1 MKPSE
6 SDLESQYPKMPSI
19 PSDIEISQNASMK
32 QIPEIASMLN
42 IDIDGL
48 EQFGKYKAKIE
59 NTIWEKVKDNPDGKL
74 ILVTAITPT
83 PAGEGKDLHF
93 YRFGSGIWQARN

>member
-19 PSDIEISQNASMK
+19 PPDIEISQNASIK

-42 IDIDGL
+42 IVIDGL
-48 EQFGKYKAKIE
+48 EQYGKFKAKISVE
-59 NTIWEKVKDNPDGKL
+59 NKSLFFFKFLKFINVKIKFFFVATVISSSFTNNKF
-74 ILVTAITPT
+74 INYFI
-83 PAGEGKDLHF
+83 
-93 YRFGSGIWQARN
+93 

>member
-32 QIPEIASMLN
+32 KIPEIASMLN
-42 IDIDGL
+42 IEIDGL
-48 EQFGKYKAKIE
+48 EQLS
-59 NTIWEKVKDNPDGKL
+59 L
-74 ILVTAITPT
+74 IHI
-83 PAGEGKDLHF
+83 
-93 YRFGSGIWQARN
+93 

>member
-32 QIPEIASMLN
+32 QIPEIASML
-42 IDIDGL
+42 DIELDGL
-48 EQFGKYKAKIE
+48 EQYGKYKAKLPLRLLDQ
-59 NTIWEKVKDNPDGKL
+59 EKIKNVP
-74 ILVTAITPT
+74 
-83 PAGEGKDLHF
+83 
-93 YRFGSGIWQARN
+93 